1 MKTAVNLSAGE
12 KQLVSLGAYI
22 LIMPDEV
29 LVNTADTPVSVRYT
43 AKPAL
48 SGTLFEYNQNQ
59 TRPTV
64 SIYKLLYLDVPE
76 ESVALSSYSV
86 GDMVRIDYEYGG
98 KKQYLSALISSVGK
112 ERYSMSG
119 CVSINFDTSAYSDT
133 YYFIRKSG
141 RWTDSGCLI

>member
-1 MKTAVNLSAGE
+1 
-12 KQLVSLGAYI
+12 
-22 LIMPDEV
+22 MPDEV

-76 ESVALSSYSV
+76 KSVALSSYSV

-112 ERYSMSG
+112 ERYSIAGACRS
-119 CVSINFDTSAYSDT
+119 TST
-133 YYFIRKSG
+133 RVRTVIPIIFIRKSG

>member
-1 MKTAVNLSAGE
+1 
-12 KQLVSLGAYI
+12 
-22 LIMPDEV
+22 MPDEV

-48 SGTLFEYNQNQ
+48 SGTLLEYNQNQ

-98 KKQYLSALISSVGK
+98 KKHSVCG
-112 ERYSMSG
+112 G
-119 CVSINFDTSAYSDT
+119 SIGMWPLKRIPGSTWEAIVAS
-133 YYFIRKSG
+133 R
-141 RWTDSGCLI
+141 